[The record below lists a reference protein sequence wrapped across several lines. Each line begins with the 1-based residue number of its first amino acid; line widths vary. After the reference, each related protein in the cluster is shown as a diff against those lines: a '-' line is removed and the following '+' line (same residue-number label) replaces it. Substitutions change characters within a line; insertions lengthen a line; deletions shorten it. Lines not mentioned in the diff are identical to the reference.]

1 MNINSLSFPIV
12 LGLLLNLTGCS
23 YAFDQLGITKQS
35 PLTPAKI
42 QSSAFS
48 EQLVSFEVVKSLSLR
63 TCLDCHTE
71 GSRSMNTPEKVLA
84 QKDKILNS
92 IYNNSM
98 PPRAGG
104 YQPLTACEKQVLETW
119 LEDQNN
125 NRPST
130 QKVKDLALCGDAE
143 APKAQAPTDFANL
156 EVTFENLKTK
166 ILTPKC
172 LSCHTTETAKKTL
185 LETTADL
192 EKFLG
197 ESAET
202 SLLYNITVPGSAKRF
217 MPPKRSG
224 IQALTEAEV
233 KFLKKWIESSRN

>member
-1 MNINSLSFPIV
+1 MNITSISLPIT
-12 LGLLLNLTGCS
+12 LGLLLNIVGCS

-35 PLTPAKI
+35 PLTPTKI

-71 GSRSMNTPEKVLA
+71 GNRSMNTPEKVLA

-92 IYNNSM
+92 IYNNTM

-125 NRPST
+125 NRTST
-130 QKVKDLALCGDAE
+130 QKVKDLALCANTE
-143 APKAQAPTDFANL
+143 APKASAPTDFASL
-156 EVTFENLKTK
+156 EVSFENLKTK

-172 LSCHTTETAKKTL
+172 LSCHTAETAKRTV
-185 LETTADL
+185 LETPADL

-202 SLLYNITVPGSAKRF
+202 SMLYNISVPGRAKKF

-224 IQALTEAEV
+224 IQALTEAE
-233 KFLKKWIESSRN
+233 LTYLTKWIESSRN